1 MGEKLT
7 EIKTKID
14 PKLLPE
20 IIAIEAS
27 KVSDAIR
34 VEFGFD
40 AEYLLR
46 AAQHHEIDLN
56 GNELVAFKT

>member
-1 MGEKLT
+1 MNEKLN

-27 KVSDAIR
+27 KVSDALR
-34 VEFGFD
+34 VEFGYD
-40 AEYLLR
+40 TDYLLR
-46 AAQHHEIDLN
+46 AA
-56 GNELVAFKT
+56 